1 MCLHE
6 CLQLSSADTV
16 VLVIVA
22 GSSDEG
28 DLAIA
33 ATPICTEPSYGYD
46 TIEAAISEA
55 AASEAAISEEV
66 ATTEVS
72 S

>member
-16 VLVIVA
+16 VPVIIA

-46 TIEAAISEA
+46 TIEAA
-55 AASEAAISEEV
+55 ASEAAISEE
-66 ATTEVS
+66 AAITEVS